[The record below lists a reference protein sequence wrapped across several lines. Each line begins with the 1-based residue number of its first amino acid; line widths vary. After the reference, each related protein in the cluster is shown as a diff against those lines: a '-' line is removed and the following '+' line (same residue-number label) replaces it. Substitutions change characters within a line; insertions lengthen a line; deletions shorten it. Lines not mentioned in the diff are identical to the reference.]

1 MKRRSILAALLA
13 AVASPAA
20 MASAASAQDVAGFYK
35 GKTFTIVAGSS
46 AGGGLDI
53 YGRLLARHVGRHI
66 PGNPT
71 VIVQN
76 MPGAGSLTAAR
87 HLYAVAPKD
96 GTQTAIVL
104 PGALLDPLLSGG
116 DLKIYD
122 PTKFNYLINANAET
136 ISCIVR
142 KDAPVQ
148 EFGQL
153 FEKELVVGGTGPGS
167 SLVDYPLITR
177 NLMGMKLKLIA
188 GYKGSR
194 EVSLAVRQN
203 EVQGICGL
211 AWSSAKQQYPE
222 IFDPKSNL
230 RVLVQEDTK
239 PNAEMQKLGAPLAIN
254 FAKTPEIRAALEVFY
269 SQGQISRPFILP
281 PGVPADRVAALRK
294 AFTAALADSA
304 LREDAKKQRLDANP
318 NPGEDVQK
326 LIEKIYATPA
336 DIIALL
342 RKAATTK

>member
-1 MKRRSILAALLA
+1 MKRASLFAALTA
-13 AVASPAA
+13 ALASPAA
-20 MASAASAQDVAGFYK
+20 AQNVADFYK
-35 GKTFTIVAGSS
+35 GRTFTIVAGSS

-53 YGRLLARHVGRHI
+53 YARLLARHVGRHI

-76 MPGAGSLTAAR
+76 MPGAGSLAAAR
-87 HLYAVAPKD
+87 HLYSVAPKD
-96 GTQTAIVL
+96 GAQSAIVL
-104 PGALLDPLLSGG
+104 PGALLDPLMTGA
-116 DLKIYD
+116 DLKNYD
-122 PTKFNYLINANAET
+122 PTKFNYLVNANAET

-167 SLVDYPLITR
+167 SLVDYPVITR
-177 NLMGMKLKLIA
+177 NLMGMKLELIP

-203 EVQGICGL
+203 EVHGVCGL

-222 IFDPKSNL
+222 IFDPNGNL
-230 RVLVQEDTK
+230 KVLVQEDSR
-239 PNAEMQKLGAPLAIN
+239 PNAELVKLGAPLAIN
-254 FAKTPEIRAALEVFY
+254 FAKTPQVRSALEVYY

-294 AFTAALADSA
+294 AFSSALADPA
-304 LREDAKKQRLDANP
+304 LKADAQKQKLDANP

-326 LIEKIYATPA
+326 LVDSIYATPA
-336 DIIALL
+336 PIVEML
-342 RKAATTK
+342 RKASAKR